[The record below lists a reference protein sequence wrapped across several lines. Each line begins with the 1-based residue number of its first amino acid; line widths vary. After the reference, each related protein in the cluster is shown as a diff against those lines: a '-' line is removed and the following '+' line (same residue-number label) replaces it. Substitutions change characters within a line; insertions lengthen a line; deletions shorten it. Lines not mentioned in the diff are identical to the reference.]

1 MRTGSEF
8 LELTSLLCV
17 KTCNIV
23 RDGIGVRRR
32 SSFPWHTTTKHFS
45 IAQATTKH
53 FSSLGATT
61 KHFHKWRC
69 GDDEALFKSAP
80 RFALRKPKRT
90 CAMPLD
96 SRGFL
101 AAACPQKRNEKRRMG

>member
-8 LELTSLLCV
+8 LELTSLHCV

-53 FSSLGATT
+53 FSVA
-61 KHFHKWRC
+61 RC
-69 GDDEALFKSAP
+69 DDEALSQMAVW
-80 RFALRKPKRT
+80 
-90 CAMPLD
+90 
-96 SRGFL
+96 
-101 AAACPQKRNEKRRMG
+101 